1 MSSGYGNIGSP
12 ETPAAP
18 CFPAARPMTSIPPFA
33 AHHRAA
39 DDRWQTVLEHLI
51 GVAQFSMR
59 FANKLK
65 LGKLGELLGLLHDL
79 GKYSQ
84 EFQTYLKSAIGALNQ
99 DEDEDWVDATRLKGK
114 VDHSTAGAQFAWQA
128 LSGKGDM
135 ALIAAQVAA
144 LCIASHHSGL
154 IDCIAADEVR
164 FGEDG
169 FTKRI
174 GKPGERTHLDEARTA
189 ADPAVLARCAALLVD
204 LGVVDELTCVLREVA
219 KRNRVVGTGSQ
230 ATFQQFGLVVRFLFS
245 CLIDADRTDSA
256 NFEHPREERLRPSG
270 SYADWPTLRRRLE
283 EHLASMPPKRTIDSL
298 RREISEHCLQAASR
312 SNGIYT
318 LTVPTGGGKTLAS
331 LRFALNHAEQRKLD
345 RIVYVIPF
353 TSIIDQNAQVVRS
366 VLEPSSAP
374 QDQGRVVLEH
384 HGSVTPEQQTWREK
398 ILCENWDAPVV
409 YTTMVQFLE
418 SLFGAGTRG
427 ARRMHQLANAVLVFD
442 EVQTLPIKCVHL
454 FNNAVNF
461 LAEQC
466 NSTVL
471 LCTATQPLLKN
482 VDPARGAVRLAHQHE
497 LMPNVHCLFEQL
509 KRVDIRDDRRPG
521 GWTHEEVS
529 ELALKKMNTQGSC
542 LVIVNTK
549 AAAKQI
555 FELASASLGAEE
567 IYHLSTDMCPAHR
580 KGELA
585 KVRLRLDSGRPI
597 LCVSTQLIEAGVDV
611 DFAVVVRFLAGL
623 DSIAQAAGRCNR
635 NGRSVPGT
643 VHIVNPQSENLARLP
658 DIAIGRDIAQRVL
671 DDYAQEPRKYH
682 HNLVGAES
690 LDAYYRHYFF
700 ERKQEMSYTVR
711 AQQIGHDDT
720 LLRLL
725 SDNQESV
732 EEHRRQHGESRLF
745 FKQAF
750 MTASKSFK
758 AIDAPTQGIVVPFG
772 PSGQELINDLC
783 GAFMVEKEFD
793 LLRAAQQYTVNVFP
807 HILRKLEDAKALRQV
822 SPELRIYCLD
832 PRYYSPRFGL
842 STHRVAPLEVLNA

>member
-1 MSSGYGNIGSP
+1 MN
-12 ETPAAP
+12 
-18 CFPAARPMTSIPPFA
+18 SIPPFA

-39 DDRWQTVLEHLI
+39 DDQWQTVLEHLL
-51 GVAQFSMR
+51 GVAQFSMG

-79 GKYSQ
+79 GKYSVA
-84 EFQTYLKSAIGALNQ
+84 FQTYLKSAIGALNQ
-99 DEDEDWVDATRLKGK
+99 DEDEDWVDAARLKGK
-114 VDHSTAGAQFAWQA
+114 VDHSTAGAQLVWQA
-128 LSGKGDM
+128 LDGNGDM
-135 ALIAAQVAA
+135 ALVAGQVAA

-154 IDCIAADEVR
+154 IDCIAADEAR

-169 FTKRI
+169 FTKRM
-174 GKPGERTHLDEARTA
+174 GKPGDKTHLDEARKA
-189 ADPAVLARCAALLVD
+189 ADPAVLARCAALLADPD
-204 LGVVDELTCVLREVA
+204 LVEELTCVLREVA
-219 KRNRVVGTGSQ
+219 QQNRVAGAGTQ
-230 ATFQQFGLVVRFLFS
+230 ATFQQLGLVVRFLFS
-245 CLIDADRTDSA
+245 CLIDADRTDTA
-256 NFEHPREERLRPSG
+256 NFEDPRGERFRPSG
-270 SYADWPTLRRRLE
+270 AYPGWLTLRQRLE
-283 EHLASMPPKRTIDSL
+283 QHLASMPPKRAIDGL
-298 RREISEHCLQAASR
+298 RRDISEHCVQAATR
-312 SNGIYT
+312 PHGIYT

-331 LRFALNHAEQRKLD
+331 LRFALHHAEQRKLD

-366 VLEPSSAP
+366 VLEPSSAR

-418 SLFGAGTRG
+418 ALFGAGTRG

-442 EVQTLPIKCVHL
+442 EVQTLPVKCVHL

-471 LCTATQPLLKN
+471 LCTATQPLLQD
-482 VDPARGAVRLAHQHE
+482 VDPTRGAVRLATQHE
-497 LMPNVHCLFEQL
+497 LMRDVHGLFEQL
-509 KRVDIRDDRRPG
+509 KRVHLHDGRKPG
-521 GWTHEEVS
+521 GWTHDEVS
-529 ELALKKMNTQGSC
+529 ELALTEINSRGSC

-549 AAAKQI
+549 SAAKQI
-555 FELASASLGAEE
+555 FEIAGTSLDAES

-580 KGELA
+580 KEVLA
-585 KVRLRLDSGRPI
+585 KLRLRLERGEAI
-597 LCVSTQLIEAGVDV
+597 LCISTQLIEAGVDV
-611 DFAVVVRFLAGL
+611 DFGAVIRFLAGL

-635 NGRSVPGT
+635 NGRPEPGI
-643 VHIVNPQSENLARLP
+643 VHIVNPQNENLGRLP
-658 DIAIGRDIAQRVL
+658 DIAIGRDTAQRVL
-671 DDYAQEPRKYH
+671 DDFAQDPAKYR
-682 HNLVGAES
+682 HNLVGPEA
-690 LDAYYRHYFF
+690 LGDYYRHYFF
-700 ERKQEMSYTVR
+700 ERKREMSYTVP

-732 EEHRRQHGESRLF
+732 EKHKIQHGESRLF

-772 PSGQELINDLC
+772 PAGRELINDLC
-783 GAFMVEKEFD
+783 AAFMVEKEFD
-793 LLRAAQQYTVNVFP
+793 LLRTAQQYTVNVFP
-807 HILRKLEDAKALRQV
+807 YILRKLEDAKALRQV
-822 SPELRIYCLD
+822 SPDLRIYCLD

-842 STHRVAPLEVLNA
+842 STDQVAPMEMLNA